1 MTKTS
6 DLSYRELA
14 ENFYASRSEKDYIP
28 LYKKVKPGL
37 KSYIF
42 NIIKDSE
49 ATDDVLANTLTKL
62 WTKIDQYKP
71 EYQVTTWLYKIA
83 FNECLSHIRKRN
95 RKYSLDAMRDYGIE
109 VTEGNHTTNMAD
121 NLLLDSEEHMTES
134 DFYEEDEQLQQ
145 QYEFAVECINDLKLM
160 YRGIMQD
167 RLFHNMKYEDI
178 AEKHDVS
185 LQTVKNRVRRG
196 KVLIQRAILEKNS

>member
-1 MTKTS
+1 MTNVS
-6 DLSYRELA
+6 ELSYRELA
-14 ENFYASRSEKDYIP
+14 ENFFASRNEKDYNQ

-42 NIIKDSE
+42 NIIKDPE

-62 WTKIDQYKP
+62 WTKIEQYNP
-71 EYQVTTWLYKIA
+71 EYQITTWLYKIA
-83 FNECLSHIRKRN
+83 FNECLGYIRKRN

-121 NLLLDSEEHMTES
+121 NLLQESEDRMTEA
-134 DFYEEDEQLQQ
+134 DFYEEDNFLQEQF
-145 QYEFAVECINDLKLM
+145 ETAVNCINKLKPM
-160 YRGIMQD
+160 YRQIMQD
-167 RLFHNMKYEDI
+167 RLFENMKYEDI
-178 AEKHDVS
+178 AEKHEVS

-196 KVLIQRAILEKNS
+196 KVLIQRAMTEKN

>member
-1 MTKTS
+1 MTKVS

-14 ENFYASRSEKDYIP
+14 ENFFASRSEKDYNQ
-28 LYKKVKPGL
+28 LYAKVKPGL

-42 NIIKDSE
+42 NMIKDTE

-62 WTKIDQYKP
+62 WTKIDQYNP
-71 EYQVTTWLYKIA
+71 EYQITTWLYKIA

-109 VTEGNHTTNMAD
+109 VAEGNHTTNMAD
-121 NLLLDSEEHMTES
+121 TLLQDAEERMTEE
-134 DFYEEDEQLQQ
+134 DFYDEDNFLQE
-145 QYEFAVECINDLKLM
+145 QYETAIYCINSLKPM
-160 YRGIMQD
+160 YRSIMQD
-167 RLFHNMKYEDI
+167 RLFEGMKYEDI
-178 AEKHDVS
+178 AEKYDVS

-196 KVLIQRAILEKNS
+196 KVLIQRAMAEKN

>member
-1 MTKTS
+1 MAKTS
-6 DLSYRELA
+6 DLSYRELG
-14 ENFYASRSEKDYIP
+14 ENFYNSRSEKDYNP

-49 ATDDVLANTLTKL
+49 ATNDILSNTLTKL
-62 WTKIDQYKP
+62 WTKIDQYNP

-109 VTEGNHTTNMAD
+109 VTEANHTTNIAD
-121 NLLLDSEEHMTES
+121 NLLQESEDCMTEA
-134 DFYEEDEQLQQ
+134 DFYEEDNFLQA
-145 QYEFAVECINDLKLM
+145 QYETAIYCINNLKPM

-167 RLFHNMKYEDI
+167 RLFQNMKYEDI
-178 AEKHDVS
+178 ANKYNIS

-196 KVLIQRAILEKNS
+196 KVLIQRAMAEEK

>member
-1 MTKTS
+1 MSKTS

-14 ENFYASRSEKDYIP
+14 ENFYASRSEKDYNV

-62 WTKIDQYKP
+62 WTKIDQYNP
-71 EYQVTTWLYKIA
+71 EYQITTWLYKIA

-95 RKYSLDAMRDYGIE
+95 RRYSLDAMRDYGIE
-109 VTEGNHTTNMAD
+109 VAEGNHTTNMAD
-121 NLLLDSEEHMTES
+121 NLLQDAEDRMTEE
-134 DFYEEDEQLQQ
+134 DFYNEDNFLQEQF
-145 QYEFAVECINDLKLM
+145 ESAVDSINSLKPM
-160 YRGIMQD
+160 YRSIMQD
-167 RLFHNMKYEDI
+167 RLFEGMKYEDI
-178 AEKHDVS
+178 AEKYNVS

-196 KVLIQRAILEKNS
+196 KVLIQRAMSEKN

>member
-1 MTKTS
+1 MSKTS

-14 ENFYASRSEKDYIP
+14 ENFYASRSEKDYNV

-49 ATDDVLANTLTKL
+49 ATGDVLANTLTKL

-121 NLLLDSEEHMTES
+121 NLLLDSEERMTEA
-134 DFYEEDEQLQQ
+134 DFYEEDEYLQNR
-145 QYEFAVECINDLKLM
+145 YESAIECINSLKPM
-160 YRGIMQD
+160 YREIMQD

-178 AEKHDVS
+178 AEKYNVS

-196 KVLIQRAILEKNS
+196 KVLIQRAMGE